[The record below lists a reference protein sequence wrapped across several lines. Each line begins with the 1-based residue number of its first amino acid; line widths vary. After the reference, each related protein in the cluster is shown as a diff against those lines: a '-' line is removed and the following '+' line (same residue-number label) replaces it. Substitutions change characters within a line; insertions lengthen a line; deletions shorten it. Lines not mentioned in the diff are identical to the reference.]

1 MSLFALS
8 GQRPRVGEGAASLTT
23 VQQRGQNHQRSARA
37 RSRNRIS
44 RAIARMEP
52 SDCGAEREGGQQW
65 DWLCVQ
71 PARSLGGARQHLGS
85 PRPTLPSSVCRFKAW
100 RRAQLAK
107 QMAETLSSILGNTL
121 YVANSH
127 EKWIPLFSEALFF
140 SLNNIPKDQ
149 SCKRQSRWPLMHL
162 GAEKARHS
170 LPACG
175 PSPSAQ

>member
-8 GQRPRVGEGAASLTT
+8 GQRPRVEEGAASLTT

-37 RSRNRIS
+37 RSRNRIR

-71 PARSLGGARQHLGS
+71 PAQSLGGARQHLWS
-85 PRPTLPSSVCRFKAW
+85 PHPTLPSSVCRFKAW

-107 QMAETLSSILGNTL
+107 QMAETLCSILGNTPFKNPGP
-121 YVANSH
+121 A
-127 EKWIPLFSEALFF
+127 EAGPCQKRASSRFEAGTSGLL
-140 SLNNIPKDQ
+140 SLLCFNRGQ
-149 SCKRQSRWPLMHL
+149 
-162 GAEKARHS
+162 
-170 LPACG
+170 
-175 PSPSAQ
+175 